1 MRYCVIYVTM
11 KAIAVLKAMS
21 FLRGTI
27 SMSDLTHK
35 WKNKKIREQ
44 IAVIEGKKAPTLVLK
59 NARYLHSAMKRW
71 LKGNIWIYENRI
83 VYVGEDM
90 PHQADEVMD
99 CTGKT
104 IVPGYIEPHVHPFL
118 IYNPKTFSEYAA
130 ERGTT
135 TLVNDNLM
143 MMLALEKKKAFS
155 LVGELNKQP
164 VSMYWWCRYDAQTE
178 IDNEDDV
185 FANGNV
191 SSWLEHECVIQ
202 GGELTGWPKLLDG
215 DDMMLY
221 WMQETKAANKRIE
234 GHFPGASEKTL
245 TKMALF
251 GADGDHESMTGED
264 VRKRL
269 MNGMMVT
276 LRHSSIRPDLEK
288 LLTEMKELDLD
299 QYDMMMLTTDGP
311 SPAFCADGL
320 TDKLIRIAIEN
331 GVPPIDAYHMASYNA
346 ARYYRMENLHG
357 MIAPGRLASINIL
370 KDEFHPTPESVLSKG
385 VWLKKSGVKENA
397 FPSVAWQRFGHTKM
411 NIDWQLQE
419 DDLQFS
425 MPFGI
430 EMVNNVI
437 TKPCHVVKDVA
448 GEHFYMDEDQNYL
461 VLLDYEG
468 KWRINTTIKGF
479 ATNVQGFASS
489 FSSTEDIVLIGS
501 SKEEMK
507 RAFNRV
513 KELGGG
519 IVLAENG
526 KVIHEIPLPL
536 SGIMS
541 DQPFET
547 VIEQE
552 VKLRELLLERGYP
565 YEDPIYSLLFLTS
578 THLPYIRITSQ
589 GMYDVMKKTVLF
601 PTIMR

>member
-1 MRYCVIYVTM
+1 
-11 KAIAVLKAMS
+11 
-21 FLRGTI
+21 
-27 SMSDLTHK
+27 MSDFTHK

-44 IAVIEGKKAPTLVLK
+44 IAVIDRKKAPTLVLK
-59 NARYLHSAMKRW
+59 NARYLHSSLKRW
-71 LKGNIWIYENRI
+71 MEGNIWIYENRI
-83 VYVGEDM
+83 VYIGEDL
-90 PHQADEVMD
+90 PDKAEEIVD
-99 CTGKT
+99 CLGKT
-104 IVPGYIEPHVHPFL
+104 VVPGYIEPHVHPFL
-118 IYNPKTFSEYAA
+118 IYNPKTFAEYAA
-130 ERGTT
+130 KRGTT

-143 MMLALEKKKAFS
+143 MMLALQKKKAFS
-155 LVGELNKQP
+155 LIEELKKQP
-164 VSMYWWCRYDAQTE
+164 LSMYWWCRYDAQTE

-185 FANGNV
+185 FANGHV
-191 SSWLEHECVIQ
+191 SSWLEHPSVIQ

-251 GADGDHESMTGED
+251 GADGDHESMTGQD
-264 VRKRL
+264 VLKRL

-288 LLTEMKELDLD
+288 LLKEMKELNLD
-299 QYDMMMLTTDGP
+299 QYDMMMFTTDGP
-311 SPAFCADGL
+311 SPAFCSDGL

-346 ARYYRMENLHG
+346 ARYYRMEHLHG
-357 MIAPGRLASINIL
+357 MIAPGRVASVNIL
-370 KDEFHPTPESVLSKG
+370 KDEFHPDPEAVLSNG
-385 VWLKKSGVKENA
+385 IWIKKSGLTENP
-397 FPSVAWQRFGHTKM
+397 FPEVAWQRFGHTKM
-411 NIDWQLQE
+411 RINWELKE
-419 DDLQFS
+419 EDLQFS

-430 EMVNNVI
+430 EMVNSVI
-437 TKPCHVVKDVA
+437 TKPCSVVKDVA
-448 GEHFYMDEDQNYL
+448 GEHFYMKDNQNYL

-468 KWRINTTIKGF
+468 KWRVNTTIKGF
-479 ATNVQGFASS
+479 AKNVQGFASS

-501 SKEEMK
+501 SKKEMK
-507 RAFNRV
+507 RAFKRM

-519 IVLAENG
+519 IVLAEDG
-526 KVIHEIPLPL
+526 EIIHEIPLPL

-541 DQPFET
+541 DQPFEK
-547 VIEQE
+547 IMEME
-552 VKLRELLLERGYP
+552 EKLRNLLADRGYL
-565 YEDPIYSLLFLTS
+565 YDDPIYSLLFLTS
-578 THLPYIRITSQ
+578 THLPYIRLTSQ

>member
-1 MRYCVIYVTM
+1 
-11 KAIAVLKAMS
+11 
-21 FLRGTI
+21 
-27 SMSDLTHK
+27 MSDLKHR
-35 WKNKKIREQ
+35 WKNKQLREQ
-44 IAVIEGKKAPTLVLK
+44 VAVLNLEKAPTLVLQ
-59 NARYLHSAMKRW
+59 NARYLHSTLKRW
-71 LKGNIWIYENRI
+71 MNGNIWIYENRI
-83 VYVGEDM
+83 VYIGDEM
-90 PHQADEVMD
+90 PSSADEVFD

-104 IVPGYIEPHVHPFL
+104 VVPGYIEPHVHPFML
-118 IYNPKTFSEYAA
+118 YNPKTFAEYAA
-130 ERGTT
+130 KRGTT
-135 TLVNDNLM
+135 TLINDNLM
-143 MMLALEKKKAFS
+143 LLLTLEEKKAFS
-155 LVGELNKQP
+155 LIDELDRQP

-178 IDNEDDV
+178 PDNEDDI
-185 FANGNV
+185 FANGAIN
-191 SSWLEHECVIQ
+191 SWLEHDSVIQ

-221 WMQETKAANKRIE
+221 WMQETKGMKKRIE

-245 TKMALF
+245 TKMTLF
-251 GADGDHESMTGED
+251 GADGDHESMSGED

-288 LLTEMKELDLD
+288 LLTEMKEMDLD
-299 QYDMMMLTTDGP
+299 QYDMMMFTTDGSSP
-311 SPAFCADGL
+311 SFYEDGII
-320 TDKLIRIAIEN
+320 DKMIKIAIDY
-331 GVPPIDAYHMASYNA
+331 GVPPIEAYHIASYNA
-346 ARYYRMENLHG
+346 ARYYRIEHLHG
-357 MIAPGRLASINIL
+357 MIAPGRMASVNIL
-370 KDEFHPTPESVLSKG
+370 TDEFHPNPEAVLSNG
-385 VWLKKSGVKENA
+385 IWVKKSGMNTSPFHNVQ
-397 FPSVAWQRFGHTKM
+397 WQQFGHTKM
-411 NIDWQLQE
+411 RFNWQLNE

-437 TKPCHVVKDVA
+437 TKPCHVIKDVV
-448 GEHFYMDEDQNYL
+448 GENFYMEEDQNYL

-489 FSSTEDIVLIGS
+489 FSSTEDIVLIGTE
-501 SKEEMK
+501 KEEMH
-507 RAFNRV
+507 RAFERMQ
-513 KELGGG
+513 EIGGG

-526 KVIHEIPLPL
+526 EILHEIPLPL

-552 VKLRELLLERGYP
+552 RKLKELLSQRGYQFD
-565 YEDPIYSLLFLTS
+565 DPIYTLLFLTS

>member
-1 MRYCVIYVTM
+1 MPD
-11 KAIAVLKAMS
+11 LKH
-21 FLRGTI
+21 R
-27 SMSDLTHK
+27 
-35 WKNKKIREQ
+35 WKNKQLREQ
-44 IAVIEGKKAPTLVLK
+44 VAVIDHKKAPTLVLQ

-71 LKGNIWIYENRI
+71 LTGNIWMYEDRI
-83 VYVGEDM
+83 VYIGDAM
-90 PHQADEVMD
+90 PASADEIYD

-104 IVPGYIEPHVHPFL
+104 VVPGYIEPHVHPFL
-118 IYNPKTFSEYAA
+118 LYNPKTFAEYAA
-130 ERGTT
+130 KRGTT

-143 MMLALEKKKAFS
+143 QLLALEKKKAFS
-155 LVGELNKQP
+155 LMEELNRQP

-178 IDNEDDV
+178 LDNEGDI
-185 FANGNV
+185 FANGTIN
-191 SSWLEHECVIQ
+191 SWLEHENVIQ

-221 WMQETKAANKRIE
+221 WMQETRAMKKRIE

-245 TKMALF
+245 TKMTLF
-251 GADGDHESMTGED
+251 GADGDHESMSGED
-264 VRKRL
+264 VLKRL

-299 QYDMMMLTTDGP
+299 QYDMMMFTTDGP
-311 SPAFCADGL
+311 SPSFCADGL
-320 TDKLIRIAIEN
+320 TDKLIKIAIDH

-346 ARYYRMENLHG
+346 ARYYRMEHLHG
-357 MIAPGRLASINIL
+357 MIAPGRLASLNIL
-370 KDEFHPTPESVLSKG
+370 TNEFHPNPEAVLSNG
-385 VWLKKSGVKENA
+385 IWIKKSGLDTSP
-397 FPSVAWQRFGHTKM
+397 FPNVQWQRFGHKKM
-411 NIDWQLQE
+411 SFDWELNE

-437 TKPCHVVKDVA
+437 TKPCNVIKDVA
-448 GEHFYMDEDQNYL
+448 GEHFYMNEDQNYL

-468 KWRINTTIKGF
+468 KWRVNTTIKGF
-479 ATNVQGFASS
+479 ANKVEGFASS

-507 RAFNRV
+507 RAFERM

-519 IVLAENG
+519 IVLAEKG
-526 KVIHEIPLPL
+526 QIVHEIPLPL

-552 VKLRELLLERGYP
+552 LKLKELLAERGYP
-565 YEDPIYSLLFLTS
+565 FDDPIYSLLFLTS